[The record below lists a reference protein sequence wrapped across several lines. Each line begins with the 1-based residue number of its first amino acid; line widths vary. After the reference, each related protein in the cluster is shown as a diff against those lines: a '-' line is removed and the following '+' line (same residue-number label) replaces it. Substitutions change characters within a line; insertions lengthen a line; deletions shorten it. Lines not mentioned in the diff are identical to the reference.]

1 MTPSLSDLLPVIT
14 ATWPSE
20 TSFACGPFRIA
31 RNTGGG
37 NRVRAAR
44 LLDPAARGDAVDP
57 AEIDA
62 AEAAMA
68 DLAQPLLF
76 MVLDG
81 QRDLDAALD
90 RRGYEIKDR
99 TLALCMPTGALAAP
113 PPPVTCF
120 EAWPPL
126 GIQEEVWAKGGIG
139 AERLAVMARASGPKI
154 SLFGRSSDKPAGS
167 AFVGVCGD
175 IAMLHA
181 LEVLPGAR
189 RSGLASHIMRAAAHW
204 AQDQGATLLSVLVT
218 EQNRP
223 GRALYAS
230 LGFQAV
236 GSYWYRMKP
245 V

>member
-1 MTPSLSDLLPVIT
+1 MTPSLSDLLPVIA

-20 TSFACGPFRIA
+20 ASFACGPFRIA

-44 LLDPAARGDAVDP
+44 LRDPVARGDAVDVR
-57 AEIDA
+57 AIDA
-62 AEAAMA
+62 AERAMA
-68 DLAQPLLF
+68 DLAQPVLF
-76 MVLDG
+76 MVPDG
-81 QRDLDAALD
+81 QGDLDAALD
-90 RRGYEIKDR
+90 RRGYQIKDH
-99 TLALCMPTGALAAP
+99 TLALCIATGALAAP

-120 EAWPPL
+120 EVWPPL
-126 GIQEEVWAKGGIG
+126 GIQEEIWAKGGIG

-154 SLFGRSSDKPAGS
+154 SLFGRINDKPAGS

-181 LEVLPGAR
+181 LEVLAGAR
-189 RSGLASHIMRAAAHW
+189 RSGLATHMMQAAAHW
-204 AQDQGATLLSVLVT
+204 AQDQGAAQLSVLVT

-223 GRALYAS
+223 ARALYAS